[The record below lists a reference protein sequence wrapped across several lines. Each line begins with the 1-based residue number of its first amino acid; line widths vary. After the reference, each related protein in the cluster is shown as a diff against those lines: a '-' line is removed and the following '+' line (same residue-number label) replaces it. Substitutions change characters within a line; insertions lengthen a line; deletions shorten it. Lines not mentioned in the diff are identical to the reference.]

1 MERIVSAQNERI
13 RKLTKLHQKK
23 DRDASG
29 LFLVEGEHLIQEAL
43 KAGIVREIFYDEDC
57 PFPFVP
63 ATCVSAPV
71 LAKLSGNVSAAHWIA
86 VCAQPDLTCEQPQ
99 RVLMLDGVQDP
110 GNLGTL
116 IRTAVSFG
124 FDEVLCSAGC
134 ADFYNDKTV
143 RSTQGALFHL
153 PVRRLDLAAAA
164 GQLQAEGFLI
174 VATSLQESRTMR
186 EIPASAKIALVLG
199 NEGQG
204 VSKEMLAAADACV
217 RIEMRGF
224 ESLNVAVAGGILM
237 YHFRQS

>member
-43 KAGIVREIFYDEDC
+43 KAGLVQEIFYDEDC
-57 PFPFVP
+57 PFPF
-63 ATCVSAPV
+63 AHTTCVSTPV
-71 LAKLSGNVSAAHWIA
+71 LAKLSGNVSAARWIA
-86 VCAQPDLTCEQPQ
+86 VCRQPDLDCRQPQ

-124 FDEVLCSAGC
+124 FDEVLCSPEC
-134 ADFYNDKTV
+134 ADFYNDKTI

-164 GQLQAEGFLI
+164 RQLQAEGFT
-174 VATSLQESRTMR
+174 VAATSLQESRTMDTV
-186 EIPASAKIALVLG
+186 PASAKIALVLG

-204 VSKEMLAAADACV
+204 VSKEMLAAADTCV
-217 RIEMRGF
+217 RIEMNGF

-237 YHFRQS
+237 YHFRKS